1 MNSRF
6 GHRVVAVVGGAVLI
20 GLGSLTAACGKSGNE
35 APSSTSKT
43 PTTTATTAPPSSSAP
58 TGTAPTEK
66 SINPTGGNL
75 FSPTVVAPSAPT
87 GAPGQQPGLN
97 GNP

>member
-1 MNSRF
+1 MNSRL
-6 GHRVVAVVGGAVLI
+6 GHRLVAVVGGAALI

-43 PTTTATTAPPSSSAP
+43 PTTTATTAPPSSSVP
-58 TGTAPTEK
+58 APTEK

-75 FSPTVVAPSAPT
+75 FTPSVVAPAAPT
-87 GAPGQQPGLN
+87 VAPGQHPGIN